1 MARRN
6 TTVTAS
12 RPGADSAYSA
22 ASTTSSG
29 LITQRTTVRMWAMFH
44 SGTSSASGVVI
55 AAPVLGMDRWSGRS
69 STGECPCV
77 LPVLLIAVVVV
88 VDGRL
93 GPVVRQRVLAV
104 AIAAAVTGGGAL
116 LGDLDG
122 RVEIGRAHVR
132 TPVTWPTRM
141 PSSARKNKGKI

>member
-29 LITQRTTVRMWAMFH
+29 TITQRTTVRMLALFH

-55 AAPVLGMDRWSGRS
+55 AAPVLGMGRWSGRS

-77 LPVLLIAVVVV
+77 LPVLLSAVVVV

-93 GPVVRQRVLAV
+93 GPGVRQGVLALG
-104 AIAAAVTGGGAL
+104 IAAAVTGGGAL
-116 LGDLDG
+116 TGELEG
-122 RVEIGRAHVR
+122 RVHRG
-132 TPVTWPTRM
+132 
-141 PSSARKNKGKI
+141 

>member
-1 MARRN
+1 
-6 TTVTAS
+6 
-12 RPGADSAYSA
+12 
-22 ASTTSSG
+22 
-29 LITQRTTVRMWAMFH
+29 
-44 SGTSSASGVVI
+44 
-55 AAPVLGMDRWSGRS
+55 MDRWSGRS

-122 RVEIGRAHVR
+122 RVVVGLRRLSRGLRGVLALAPCDRSGEVGGVDKHLRGHGCLRGGGEPPGR
-132 TPVTWPTRM
+132 
-141 PSSARKNKGKI
+141 

>member
-29 LITQRTTVRMWAMFH
+29 TITQRTMVRMLAMFH

-55 AAPVLGMDRWSGRS
+55 AAPVLGMDRWAGRS
-69 STGECPCV
+69 STGECLCV

-88 VDGRL
+88 AAGRL
-93 GPVVRQRVLAV
+93 GPVGRQRVRAV
-104 AIAAAVTGGGAL
+104 AVAAA
-116 LGDLDG
+116 
-122 RVEIGRAHVR
+122 
-132 TPVTWPTRM
+132 
-141 PSSARKNKGKI
+141 

>member
-29 LITQRTTVRMWAMFH
+29 TITQRTSVRMLAMFH

-55 AAPVLGMDRWSGRS
+55 AVPVLGMDRWSGRS

-77 LPVLLIAVVVV
+77 LTVLLIAVVVV
-88 VDGRL
+88 VDG
-93 GPVVRQRVLAV
+93 
-104 AIAAAVTGGGAL
+104 L
-116 LGDLDG
+116 LGLFVCQLFIAVSITSAVIDG
-122 RVEIGRAHVR
+122 CVMLGEICGLVSVA
-132 TPVTWPTRM
+132 M
-141 PSSARKNKGKI
+141 SCI

>member
-29 LITQRTTVRMWAMFH
+29 TITQRTMVRMLAMFH

-55 AAPVLGMDRWSGRS
+55 AAPVLGMERLSERSASGER
-69 STGECPCV
+69 PCV
-77 LPVLLIAVVVV
+77 LPARLIAVVVV

-93 GPVVRQRVLAV
+93 GPVVRLRVLAV
-104 AIAAAVTGGGAL
+104 AIAAAVTGVGAL

-122 RVEIGRAHVR
+122 RVVVGLRRFSRGLRRVLAL
-132 TPVTWPTRM
+132 
-141 PSSARKNKGKI
+141 